1 MSGHSSVMLGSRGR
15 RAGRTVVTTPHAR
28 WYTGA
33 SVASSYY
40 CPLIRRCNNRI
51 SIFSNNWTQ
60 SQYSSKYDTR
70 PDAWLLCWNKRNY
83 SCSYAANSRNL
94 NNENNFPKYFLYQL
108 CLCPHPPSSREHV
121 TCDMTRDDQLC
132 KSSEPVLGPTTAQYN
147 STVQCSDLDQPGE
160 DRGYINLTWIFTSE
174 CCWVVV
180 AGAGSVTP

>member
-1 MSGHSSVMLGSRGR
+1 MSGHSSVMLGSGGR

-28 WYTGA
+28 WHSGA

-60 SQYSSKYDTR
+60 SQYSPQYDTR
-70 PDAWLLCWNKRNY
+70 PDAGLLCRNKRNY

-121 TCDMTRDDQLC
+121 TWPVMTSCANHRNQFYDQPLH
-132 KSSEPVLGPTTAQYN
+132 STTVQYN
-147 STVQCSDLDQPGE
+147 AVTWTSRGRIVDIST
-160 DRGYINLTWIFTSE
+160 
-174 CCWVVV
+174 
-180 AGAGSVTP
+180 